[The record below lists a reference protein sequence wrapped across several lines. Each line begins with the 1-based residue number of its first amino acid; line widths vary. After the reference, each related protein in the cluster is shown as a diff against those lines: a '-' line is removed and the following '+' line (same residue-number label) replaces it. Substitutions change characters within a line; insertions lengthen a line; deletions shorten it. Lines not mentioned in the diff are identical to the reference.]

1 LQLRCIELTIFFV
14 TYRWKDAY
22 LYIKIIFSDNWNES
36 QIQFFVASGSDN
48 FIFVLLALVVSSES
62 TIHDIK
68 QGLKR
73 IISKQEEGAI
83 EPRKISWCVLTEP
96 NLPRIFV

>member
-1 LQLRCIELTIFFV
+1 
-14 TYRWKDAY
+14 
-22 LYIKIIFSDNWNES
+22 
-36 QIQFFVASGSDN
+36 
-48 FIFVLLALVVSSES
+48 
-62 TIHDIK
+62 
-68 QGLKR
+68 LKR